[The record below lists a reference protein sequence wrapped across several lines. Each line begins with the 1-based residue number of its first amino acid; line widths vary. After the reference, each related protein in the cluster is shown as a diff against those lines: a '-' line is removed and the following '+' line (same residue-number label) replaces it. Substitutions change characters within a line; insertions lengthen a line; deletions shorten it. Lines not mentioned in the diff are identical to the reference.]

1 MLGRSMRAIAM
12 SATLPAYAIPAAIL
26 ATLATGWLIRAATA
40 PDRPARDLRRLLADA
55 EDDEFD
61 AIIRAVTDDDGRAL

>member
-1 MLGRSMRAIAM
+1 MNG
-12 SATLPAYAIPAAIL
+12 TLLAYGIPVVIL
-26 ATLATGWLIRAATA
+26 ATLAAGWLIRAVTA